1 MSLGDKIRDARKR
14 KNYTQ
19 EELANMVGVKKNTI
33 TGYEKNVREPDVE
46 MLKKLIQALDI
57 PSSELL
63 EIPAYDEVESLY
75 SDHESIDALATENK
89 ISQSD
94 REIIKGLIRLDEAR
108 RNTVLNM
115 IRGLMDADIK

>member
-1 MSLGDKIRDARKR
+1 MSLGGRIRDARKR

-63 EIPAYDEVESLY
+63 EIPAYDEAIYAEH
-75 SDHESIDALATENK
+75 DSIDALAAANK

-94 REIIKGLIRLDEAR
+94 REIIKGLILLDEAR

-115 IRGLMDADIK
+115 IRGLMDADKK